1 MTAAPKPPPPT
12 FRTLVVVGLWGATT
26 TVVAYAV
33 SGGSLPVFIGGMAAI
48 GVLQRVAAVR
58 IRRARGESTPPWW
71 RI

>member
-1 MTAAPKPPPPT
+1 
-12 FRTLVVVGLWGATT
+12 
-26 TVVAYAV
+26 VVAYAV